1 MTAPRVSR
9 GAARGADVDLSRADR
24 HRLPMHRL
32 PPAGLALGLR
42 LPGDQDFAAGR
53 NVARGEALG
62 VGSKKFVE
70 ARLQY

>member
-42 LPGDQDFAAGR
+42 LPGDQDFAAGWNIAR
-53 NVARGEALG
+53 NETLGARSEELVEAL
-62 VGSKKFVE
+62 
-70 ARLQY
+70 LQN